1 MYNTNITV
9 GLEYDELRAVIKSLS
24 IGCDQL
30 SKKLDRLSSTRYSQE
45 TQEELL
51 LLMRATSKFND
62 ALSETISEGM

>member
-62 ALSETISEGM
+62 ALSETISEAM

>member
-30 SKKLDRLSSTRYSQE
+30 SKKLDRLSSTSYRQE